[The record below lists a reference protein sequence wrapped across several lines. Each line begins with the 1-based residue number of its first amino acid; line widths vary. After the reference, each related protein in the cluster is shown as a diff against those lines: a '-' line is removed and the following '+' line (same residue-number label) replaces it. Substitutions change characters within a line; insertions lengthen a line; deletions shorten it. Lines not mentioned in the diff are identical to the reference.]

1 MPFRLPRSWAE
12 ARCHQA
18 IRSIFSDSLG
28 HWIELEESYR
38 YEDAEN
44 AGPILVGSFRDL
56 RSVLAAVG
64 REGSNEER
72 VSRVSW

>member
-18 IRSIFSDSLG
+18 IRSIFSDDLG
-28 HWIELEESYR
+28 HWVELEESYC
-38 YEDAEN
+38 YEDAEG

-56 RSVLAAVG
+56 RSMLSTVS
-64 REGSNEER
+64 REGSNEGR